1 MRRRTFL
8 AFVPLLAIA
17 RDLVAE
23 TPRLAAKAVDRLR
36 RVSQSRRDALAK
48 NAEGRSVEALN
59 ARIPEI
65 DAIEVNNGVSDARP
79 RKTLRVVAWNMER
92 GRHWKDGARLVR
104 EAEALR
110 DPDIVLLGEMDLGMA
125 RSSNAHTTREL
136 AGALDMNYAYGVEF
150 LELTGGE
157 LGEREMYPGENEWGY
172 HGNAILSRYPLRNVR
187 MLRFPGIEKWY
198 AGVGANEGERVQ
210 KRLGGR
216 MALFA
221 TLDLGREVAVVS
233 THLESS
239 EKDAPARVAQTRL
252 LLDAIGGYAKDRPV
266 ILGGD
271 LNAVPSEPMFEAV
284 RAAGF
289 RPDES
294 NELAVGTRQK
304 VVDGKVAILENHID
318 YVLVRGLT
326 VVKDATSPKVVPA
339 AYPPGAT
346 APAAMLGDHAIVTAK
361 VELPWM

>member
-8 AFVPLLAIA
+8 AAVPLLAAA

-23 TPRLAAKAVDRLR
+23 TPRLVSRAVDRLR
-36 RVSQSRRDALAK
+36 RISQARRDALAE
-48 NAEGRSVEALN
+48 NAEKKTVEALN
-59 ARIPEI
+59 RQIPEI
-65 DAIEVNNGVSDARP
+65 GEIEVRNGVSGARP
-79 RKTLRVVAWNMER
+79 RKTVRVVAWNMER
-92 GRHWKDGARLVR
+92 GRHWRDGARLVR

-125 RSSNAHTTREL
+125 RSSNDHTTREL
-136 AGALDMNYAYGVEF
+136 AGALGMNYAYGVEF

-157 LGEREMYPGENEWGY
+157 LGEREQWPGPNEWGY
-172 HGNAILSRYPLRNVR
+172 HGNAILSRYPLRDVR

-210 KRLGGR
+210 QRLGGR

-221 TLDLGREVAVVS
+221 TVDLGREVAVVS

-252 LLDAIGGYAKDRPV
+252 LLDAISGYAKDRPV
-266 ILGGD
+266 IAGGD
-271 LNAVPSEPMFEAV
+271 LNAVPGEPMFEAV

-289 RPDES
+289 RPEES
-294 NELAVGTRQK
+294 NELAMGTRQK
-304 VVDGKVAILENHID
+304 LVDGKVAILENHID
-318 YVLVRGLT
+318 YVLVRGLP
-326 VVKDATSPKVVPA
+326 VVKDASSPKVVPA

-346 APAAMLGDHAIVTAK
+346 APASMLGDHAIVTAK
-361 VELPWM
+361 VELPWL